1 MCQMAV
7 GCWLRAG
14 GCWRL
19 LFAGCLLLAAGCW
32 MLTVA
37 AACRWLL
44 IAGCW
49 SLAAGCWMFAAGW
62 LLGATCLL
70 MQGGTVLSRQVEG
83 ESEEGSRKS
92 GGGGIMFGVFGS
104 CGWGKGVCWL
114 WSLEVS

>member
-49 SLAAGCWMFAAGW
+49 SHAAGCWMFAAGW
-62 LLGATCLL
+62 LLGD
-70 MQGGTVLSRQVEG
+70 LSRQHRPTLHQQAG
-83 ESEEGSRKS
+83 MWAPLCLGLRTHHT
-92 GGGGIMFGVFGS
+92 GIHNLLYSV
-104 CGWGKGVCWL
+104 K
-114 WSLEVS
+114 EVIVGQITDMELSFE